1 MHEKATR
8 VWTALRASS
17 RWGWSGLALPVS
29 TRRHRLDAR
38 LCWGPAR
45 SHTGA
50 RRSLGIKGR
59 SEAMSTSAE
68 NVESMLFRSGAPFD
82 QLDPT
87 TWVLR
92 IENRHRS
99 RVIVK
104 VAEPI
109 VLFSVPL
116 GTLDD
121 SIGNREALYR
131 TLLEFNADFMHNA
144 YAIEGERVVLSG
156 ALQTENLDAN
166 EFQAIIDDLT
176 MTLDQHLDKLADWK
190 LGTRPTAE
198 A

>member
-1 MHEKATR
+1 
-8 VWTALRASS
+8 
-17 RWGWSGLALPVS
+17 
-29 TRRHRLDAR
+29 
-38 LCWGPAR
+38 
-45 SHTGA
+45 
-50 RRSLGIKGR
+50 
-59 SEAMSTSAE
+59 
-68 NVESMLFRSGAPFD
+68 MLFRSGAPFD
-82 QLDPT
+82 QIDPT

-92 IENRHRS
+92 LENNHRS

-104 VAEPI
+104 IAEPI

-121 SIGNREALYR
+121 SIGNRETLYR
-131 TLLEFNADFMHNA
+131 TLLEFNADFMHSA

-190 LGTRPTAE
+190 LGTRPTVE

>member
-1 MHEKATR
+1 
-8 VWTALRASS
+8 
-17 RWGWSGLALPVS
+17 
-29 TRRHRLDAR
+29 
-38 LCWGPAR
+38 
-45 SHTGA
+45 
-50 RRSLGIKGR
+50 
-59 SEAMSTSAE
+59 MSTSAE

-82 QLDPT
+82 QIDPT

-92 IENRHRS
+92 LENHHRS

-104 VAEPI
+104 IAEPI

-190 LGTRPTAE
+190 LGTRPTVE